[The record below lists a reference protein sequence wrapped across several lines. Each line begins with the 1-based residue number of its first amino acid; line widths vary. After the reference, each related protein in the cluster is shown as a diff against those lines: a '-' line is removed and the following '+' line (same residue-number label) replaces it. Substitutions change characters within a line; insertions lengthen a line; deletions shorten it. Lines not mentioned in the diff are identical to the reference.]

1 MNLILTTLPD
11 DPAEARRWLDRQL
24 VSTHLPQLAGE
35 LAACHDASPAE
46 DRTEDRATD
55 RTAQQVIGEP
65 YSQVLDAGTSVLSDE
80 SLAELLTH
88 PELLF
93 SLQADVLTAGG
104 SYWQTIVADESELAR
119 RQAGKKQLASW
130 LAEQTSSSPAVVLPA
145 DPDSKHRERQQQDRR
160 QQGSRRLLNVLALA
174 ASLLIAG
181 WIGHQTAAPPTVAP
195 AAPTNAIAWG
205 WAKPDAL
212 NTTLDRDA
220 YLQSLATAAE
230 VWSKKRPDT
239 PEALAKRISEFRQGC
254 SRLILA
260 DHKPLPEADATWLKE
275 KCLAW
280 AKKIDAHLLVLET
293 TGDVATARTA
303 MDTTV
308 EKLVSALH
316 NRTAA

>member
-46 DRTEDRATD
+46 DSTEDRATD

-88 PELLF
+88 PELLL

-130 LAEQTSSSPAVVLPA
+130 LAEQTSSLSADVPPANLA
-145 DPDSKHRERQQQDRR
+145 SKHPQ

-220 YLQSLATAAE
+220 YLQSLASAAE
-230 VWSKKRPDT
+230 AWSKKRPDT

-260 DHKPLPEADATWLKE
+260 DHRPLPEADATWLKE

-293 TGDVATARTA
+293 TGGVATARTA

-308 EKLVSALH
+308 EKLVLALR